1 MNKPFTPERPAFPW
15 RAFCV
20 DNYGW
25 ANCPTLAKMVWM
37 RLRLDPNKVPAKLTW
52 YAVDMEVLSPE
63 SIKLFVYEIAD
74 SLHGGIGE
82 RIFET
87 VVTEFTDKEKE
98 ELDKVVLSIY
108 TGLAEEELERREQR
122 QRELQI
128 MNIRKELFGV

>member
-1 MNKPFTPERPAFPW
+1 MPKRAPFPW
-15 RAFCV
+15 RAYCV

-25 ANCPTLAKMVWM
+25 ANCPTLAKMVWQ
-37 RLRLDPNKVPAKLTW
+37 RLRHSLAPNLTW

-74 SLHGGIGE
+74 SFSGGIGQ

-98 ELDKVVLSIY
+98 ELDKVVLGIY
-108 TGLAEEELERREQR
+108 TGLAEEEYERRQEDER
-122 QRELQI
+122 RAAILE
-128 MNIRKELFGV
+128 IRKHMFGT